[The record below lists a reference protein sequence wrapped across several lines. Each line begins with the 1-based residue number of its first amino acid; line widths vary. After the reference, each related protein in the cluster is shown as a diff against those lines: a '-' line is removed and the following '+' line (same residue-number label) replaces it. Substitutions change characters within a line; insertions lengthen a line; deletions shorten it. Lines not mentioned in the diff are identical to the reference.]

1 MKDVYKELKPPERIL
16 LGPGPSNVNPRVY
29 KAMMTPVIGYLDSEL
44 LRIMDEVVEMLR
56 KVFKTKNS
64 ITFPLSGTGTAGME
78 TALCNVIE
86 PEDEVLVCIK
96 GYFGARIKDIVERL
110 GGKPIIIEVPW
121 GEIIPPEKVEKML
134 KEKKIKLVAIVHAET
149 STGVLQ
155 PLKEISNIV
164 KKTDA
169 LLLVD
174 TVASLGGTSIET
186 DELGIDI
193 VYSATQKCLSG
204 PPGLAPITFS
214 KKAIEIIRKRK
225 NNISSFYLDINL
237 LEKYW
242 FGEKRKYHHTIS
254 MSLIYALHEALQIVL
269 EEGLEKRFE
278 RHRRNA
284 EALRSG
290 LKAMGLKLIAKE
302 GYQAPMITAVA
313 IPDGVSDKQIRARLL
328 KEYGI
333 EIGGGLGE
341 FSGKI
346 WRIGLMGESSTQK
359 NVLLVISA
367 LEKLLSE
374 AGYKVKPG
382 TGVSAVSAYYQS

>member
-1 MKDVYKELKPPERIL
+1 
-16 LGPGPSNVNPRVY
+16 
-29 KAMMTPVIGYLDSEL
+29 
-44 LRIMDEVVEMLR
+44 
-56 KVFKTKNS
+56 
-64 ITFPLSGTGTAGME
+64 
-78 TALCNVIE
+78 
-86 PEDEVLVCIK
+86 
-96 GYFGARIKDIVERL
+96 
-110 GGKPIIIEVPW
+110 
-121 GEIIPPEKVEKML
+121 
-134 KEKKIKLVAIVHAET
+134 
-149 STGVLQ
+149 
-155 PLKEISNIV
+155 
-164 KKTDA
+164 
-169 LLLVD
+169 
-174 TVASLGGTSIET
+174 
-186 DELGIDI
+186 
-193 VYSATQKCLSG
+193 
-204 PPGLAPITFS
+204 
-214 KKAIEIIRKRK
+214 
-225 NNISSFYLDINL
+225 
-237 LEKYW
+237 
-242 FGEKRKYHHTIS
+242 